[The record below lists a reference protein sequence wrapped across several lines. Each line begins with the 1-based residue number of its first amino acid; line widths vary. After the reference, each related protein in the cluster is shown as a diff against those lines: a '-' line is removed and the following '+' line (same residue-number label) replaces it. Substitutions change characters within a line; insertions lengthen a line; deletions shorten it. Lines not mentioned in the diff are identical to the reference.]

1 MDVGG
6 EAMPLPCG
14 LTVSNSLRGPRP
26 PPCRQRLGRQGRSA
40 WPMIGRVAA
49 LLLVVPTLWV
59 APLRA
64 QAAGTSDALQAANEL
79 FSVLSGDLVKQ
90 MVDQVTAQ
98 VWPPLERQLRAKS
111 PALAD
116 DTLAALRLEFERIQ
130 NSNLAD
136 LFKEAPAIYAR
147 HFTAA
152 ELRDLT
158 AFYRTPTGQK
168 ALRVLP
174 QVMGEVLATIMPRL
188 QQVQAQTLEAFKR
201 VLRERG
207 YAI

>member
-1 MDVGG
+1 
-6 EAMPLPCG
+6 
-14 LTVSNSLRGPRP
+14 
-26 PPCRQRLGRQGRSA
+26 
-40 WPMIGRVAA
+40 MIGRIAA
-49 LLLVVPTLWV
+49 LLLVVPILWV
-59 APLRA
+59 TPLRA

-79 FSVLSGDLVKQ
+79 FSVLSEDLLKQ
-90 MVDQVTAQ
+90 MVNQVTAQ

-116 DTLAALRLEFERIQ
+116 DTVAALRLEFERIQ

-136 LFKEAPAIYAR
+136 LLKEAPAIYAR

-174 QVMGEVLATIMPRL
+174 QVMGEVLATIVPRL
-188 QQVQAQTLEAFKR
+188 QQAQSQTLEAFKR

>member
-1 MDVGG
+1 
-6 EAMPLPCG
+6 MPLPCG
-14 LTVSNSLRGPRP
+14 LTVSNSLLRPRP
-26 PPCRQRLGRQGRSA
+26 QPCRRRLGRRGRSA
-40 WPMIGRVAA
+40 WPIIGRVAA
-49 LLLVVPTLWV
+49 LLLVVPILWV
-59 APLRA
+59 TPLRA

-79 FSVLSGDLVKQ
+79 FSVLSEDLLKQ
-90 MVDQVTAQ
+90 IVDQVTAQ

-116 DTLAALRLEFERIQ
+116 DTVTALRLEFERIQ

>member
-1 MDVGG
+1 
-6 EAMPLPCG
+6 
-14 LTVSNSLRGPRP
+14 
-26 PPCRQRLGRQGRSA
+26 
-40 WPMIGRVAA
+40 
-49 LLLVVPTLWV
+49 
-59 APLRA
+59 
-64 QAAGTSDALQAANEL
+64 
-79 FSVLSGDLVKQ
+79 
-90 MVDQVTAQ
+90 
-98 VWPPLERQLRAKS
+98 
-111 PALAD
+111 LAD